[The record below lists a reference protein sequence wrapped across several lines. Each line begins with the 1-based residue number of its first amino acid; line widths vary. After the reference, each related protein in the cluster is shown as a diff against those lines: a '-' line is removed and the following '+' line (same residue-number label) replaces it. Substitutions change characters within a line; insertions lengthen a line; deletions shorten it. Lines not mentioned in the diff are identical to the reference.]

1 MKHSIPIQ
9 LRFNDTDALGHV
21 NNSTYFS
28 FYDLGKTEYF
38 RTLYGDNYFTKE
50 IDIKIQNN
58 DMELNEFHAEVDFL
72 EPVFLTDDISVETS
86 VTHIGSKSFS
96 LYQQIR
102 DNRTNNVKCKC
113 TTIMVGY
120 DFKKKIT
127 IPISDEWRKVIAD
140 YEERPDFLDNEK

>member
-50 IDIKIQNN
+50 IDIVVA
-58 DMELNEFHAEVDFL
+58 HAEVDFI

>member
-50 IDIKIQNN
+50 IYIVVA
-58 DMELNEFHAEVDFL
+58 HAEVDFL
-72 EPVFLTDDISVETS
+72 EPVFLTDEISVETA
-86 VTHIGSKSFS
+86 VTHIGSKSFT

-102 DNRTNNVKCKC
+102 DKRTDSIKCKC

-127 IPISDEWRKVIAD
+127 IPISDEWRRVIAD
-140 YEERPDFLDNEK
+140 YEERPDFLGNEK